1 MPEQVQSGLP
11 IYDVMDQ
18 RLLLTTVLI
27 LAGVHTTTFVLSE
40 SAVMFL
46 SVASEPQ
53 IGRAAPALKVLYG
66 I

>member
-18 RLLLTTVLI
+18 RLLLATVLI
-27 LAGVHTTTFVLSE
+27 VAGAHTTTFVLPE
-40 SAVMFL
+40 PAVMFL

-53 IGRAAPALKVLYG
+53 IGLAATALKVLYG